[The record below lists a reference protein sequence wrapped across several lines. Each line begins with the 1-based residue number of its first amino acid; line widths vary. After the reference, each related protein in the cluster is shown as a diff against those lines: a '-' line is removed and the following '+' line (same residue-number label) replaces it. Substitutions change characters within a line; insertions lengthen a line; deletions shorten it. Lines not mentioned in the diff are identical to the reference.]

1 MNVTTIGMDLA
12 KNVFQI
18 HGADAKGHMVFKKR
32 LSRGKVLSFFV
43 NLRPCLV
50 GMEACS
56 GSHYWAR
63 ELQALGHEVRL
74 MPPQY
79 VKPYV
84 KRNKH
89 DQADAEAICEAV
101 MRPNMRFVAIK
112 STDQQSV
119 LMLHRS
125 RDLLVRQRTMLA
137 NALRGHLSE
146 FGIVVAKGIWNVQKL
161 VAIVDDYGDSR
172 LPDVARDALAMM
184 IDQLR
189 DTARKID
196 DLEKRLH
203 GWHRSNEVSQRLAT
217 TPGIGPMI
225 ATALVATV
233 GDPKHFTS
241 GRQFAAWLG
250 ITPREV
256 STGGKSRPGK
266 ISKRGDGYLRRLLI
280 HGARSV
286 VLAHKRK
293 AAEASSSSW
302 LSQIL
307 ARRHVNIATVAM
319 ANRNARIAWAL
330 MVHGTVYQP
339 RA

>member
-1 MNVTTIGMDLA
+1 MKVTTIGLDIA
-12 KNVFQI
+12 KNVFQV
-18 HGADAKGHMVFKKR
+18 HGADAKGRMVFKRR
-32 LSRGKVLSFFV
+32 LSRGKVLSFFA
-43 NLRPCLV
+43 NLPPCLV
-50 GMEACS
+50 GMEACA
-56 GSHYWAR
+56 GAHYWAR

-89 DQADAEAICEAV
+89 DRADAEAMSEAV
-101 MRPNMRFVAIK
+101 TRPSMRFVAIK

-125 RDLLVRQRTMLA
+125 RDLLIRQRTMLA

-146 FGIVVAKGIWNVQKL
+146 FGIVVAKGIQNVQKL
-161 VAIVDDYGDSR
+161 VAIVGDYGDSR
-172 LPDVARDALAMM
+172 LPDVARAVLATV

-189 DTARKID
+189 DTSRRID
-196 DLEKRLH
+196 ELEKRLH

-217 TPGIGPMI
+217 TPGIGPMT

-233 GDPKHFTS
+233 GDPQHFTS

-250 ITPREV
+250 ITPRED
-256 STGGKSRPGK
+256 STGGKARPGK

-280 HGARSV
+280 HGARSLV
-286 VLAHKRK
+286 RAHRRK
-293 AAEASSSSW
+293 ATEASSSSW
-302 LSQIL
+302 LGQL
-307 ARRHVNIATVAM
+307 LVRRPVNVATVAL